1 MERTTSDRSSAPTMD
16 ETTELYREI
25 DRLKA
30 DLRQVRS
37 DFATLGGDAV
47 RTARATV
54 NESVKNAAAKGKAVA
69 DGAEAQITSHP
80 FIAVAT
86 AFAVGLFVGIRLTRK
101 A

>member
-1 MERTTSDRSSAPTMD
+1 MDRSPSDRSTATTMD

-37 DFATLGGDAV
+37 DFASLGGDAI
-47 RTARATV
+47 RTARAGI
-54 NESVKNAAAKGKAVA
+54 NESVKTAAAKSKAVA
-69 DGAEAQITSHP
+69 DGAEAQISSHP